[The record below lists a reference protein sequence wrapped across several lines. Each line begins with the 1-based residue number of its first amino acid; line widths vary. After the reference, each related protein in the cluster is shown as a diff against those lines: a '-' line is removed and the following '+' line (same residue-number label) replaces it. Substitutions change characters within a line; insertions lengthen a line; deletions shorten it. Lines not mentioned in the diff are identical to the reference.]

1 MMQFTFE
8 RPKQFK
14 RISARLQRAF
24 QNPDIWFPGNSDEE
38 TIKSASSHSQEY
50 ETIVSSVKSVL
61 VSEKIVEPKNGSV
74 FYEIVLFAENNYYL
88 KKNRDR
94 FLVFEK
100 DLAELL
106 KYFGIE

>member
-1 MMQFTFE
+1 MMRFTFE
-8 RPKQFK
+8 RPKQFT
-14 RISARLQRAF
+14 RITTRLQRALP
-24 QNPDIWFPGNSDEE
+24 NPDIWFPCNSEEE
-38 TIKSASSHSQEY
+38 TIKSVSSQEY

-61 VSEKIVEPKNGSV
+61 VSERMVNPITGSV
-74 FYEIVLFAENNYYL
+74 YYEIVLFAENNYYL